1 MSLCVCVF
9 VFVHVCMCACM
20 FCMCVSIMGEEWGG
34 SVFDDR
40 FVYVNNV
47 CFDVG
52 CLNLSVKC
60 TCLGLI

>member
-1 MSLCVCVF
+1 
-9 VFVHVCMCACM
+9 
-20 FCMCVSIMGEEWGG
+20 MGGGGGG

-40 FVYVNNV
+40 FVYVNIV